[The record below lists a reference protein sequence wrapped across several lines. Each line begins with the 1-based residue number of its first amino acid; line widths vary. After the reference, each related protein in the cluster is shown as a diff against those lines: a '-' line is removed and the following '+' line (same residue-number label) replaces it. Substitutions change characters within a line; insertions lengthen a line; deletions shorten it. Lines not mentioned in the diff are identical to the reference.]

1 MKREASA
8 LVAIPVVVA
17 AVFLPDRELFRWI
30 VTALSLVALW
40 EYVSLCRLEGL
51 LSAAVLA
58 GGAFSVSAAYGEG
71 GLFSPGAALLL
82 VLVASLWKVEDPAES
97 FRRSGEAVLGAV
109 YISFAFTS
117 LLLLRELPGGSS
129 WIMVLLIILWAGDT
143 AAYYGGSRF
152 GRRKLA
158 PSLSPKKT
166 WEGAA
171 AGLLGSLVA
180 GTVTAML
187 LLDDLP
193 LDRVAVLTLAV
204 AASGQVGDLL
214 ESLWKRAKGVKDSG
228 RIMPGH
234 GGLLDRIDSLLLGAP
249 VGYQLIR
256 TWVTGA

>member
-8 LVAIPVVVA
+8 LVAIPLVVA
-17 AVFLPDRELFRWI
+17 AVFLPDRDLFRWI
-30 VTALSLVALW
+30 VTALCLLALW
-40 EYVSLCRLEGL
+40 EYVALCRLEGL
-51 LSAAVLA
+51 LAAAVLA
-58 GGAFSVSAAYGEG
+58 GGAVELGAAHGDG
-71 GLFSPGAALLL
+71 GFPFPGAALLI
-82 VLVASLWKVEDPAES
+82 VLVASLWKVKDPAES
-97 FRRSGEAVLGAV
+97 FRRSGEAVLGTV

-117 LLLLRELPGGSS
+117 LLLLRDLPGGSA
-129 WIMVLLIILWAGDT
+129 WIMVLLIVLWAGDT

-180 GTVTAML
+180 GTVTALL

-193 LDRVAVLTLAV
+193 LGRVAALTLAV

-228 RIMPGH
+228 RIIPGH

-249 VGYQLIR
+249 VGYQIIKG
-256 TWVTGA
+256 WVAGA

>member
-8 LVAIPVVVA
+8 LVAIPLVVA

-30 VTALSLVALW
+30 VTALSLLALW
-40 EYVSLCRLEGL
+40 EYAALCRLTGL

-58 GGAFSVSAAYGEG
+58 GGVISLSAAYGEG
-71 GLFSPGAALLL
+71 GLSFPGAALLI
-82 VLVASLWKVEDPAES
+82 VLVASLWKVKDPAES
-97 FRRSGEAVLGAV
+97 FRRSGEAVLGTV

-117 LLLLRELPGGSS
+117 LLLLRDLPGGSA
-129 WIMVLLIILWAGDT
+129 WIMVLLIILWAGDS

-158 PSLSPKKT
+158 PLISPKKT
-166 WEGAA
+166 WEGAI

-180 GTVTAML
+180 GTVTALL

-193 LDRVAVLTLAV
+193 LGRVAVLTLAV

-228 RIMPGH
+228 RIIPGH

-249 VGYQLIR
+249 VGYQLIKA
-256 TWVTGA
+256 WVTGA